1 MNFKTRL
8 FIILWVAGVAGVLSF
23 LLVDLAAL
31 LAQLPMPAGM
41 EMPPVTPA
49 IKLLS
54 LIQPTVLLSVAVLIG
69 VALASKVGLSSP
81 VAEAAAGNGQLG
93 PALKPQIIPGFIGGL
108 VGGVG
113 IILNWFLWKPF
124 LPPEFVARSV
134 ELNKLLPLPTRLL
147 YGGFTEELLLRWG
160 LMTLLVWAAWRLLQ
174 KGQDKP
180 QRVYFIG
187 AIIASSVIFG
197 LGHLPFVFAL
207 VPDASVALI
216 LYVIAGN
223 SIFGLVVG
231 YLYWKKGLESAMI
244 AHMLSH
250 RMTSLPRTLGLRDLI
265 LLTIGSV
272 IGSGIFLVPGAV
284 LRQVD
289 GFILPALLVWLVGGT
304 LSLLGAL
311 TYSELGAMKPAAGG
325 LYVYIR
331 DCFGRFPAFL
341 FGWTLFFVISS
352 GAVATLA
359 VAFSAYLGEIV
370 PLTPLLAKLIAVL
383 MIAVVTLVNVF
394 GTRASADLQNWT
406 TAAKVFGILL
416 MSVVLLWLGRG
427 FRGSGPA
434 LWPTQFSGS
443 LASGFGLAMIGVLW
457 AYEGWQFVTYSA
469 GEVIDAKR
477 NLPLGLVLGTAA
489 LVGIYLLANL
499 GYLAAL
505 GATGVADSDRL
516 AATAVSTVVSP
527 AAAKLI
533 AIMILISI
541 FSAANGTMLTSPR
554 VYYAMARDRLF
565 FQRLAE
571 VHPRFKTPAFA
582 IIAGAVWSAILAVT
596 GTFEQLLT
604 YVVFIGW
611 IFYALAAASIFV
623 YRRRLP
629 AAVRPYRVPGYPL
642 TPLLFIAAAAALA
655 LNTIATQPARAGIG
669 LGIVLLGAPA
679 YLIWRTKSESV
690 EQSSVK
696 EESE

>member
-1 MNFKTRL
+1 
-8 FIILWVAGVAGVLSF
+8 
-23 LLVDLAAL
+23 
-31 LAQLPMPAGM
+31 
-41 EMPPVTPA
+41 
-49 IKLLS
+49 
-54 LIQPTVLLSVAVLIG
+54 
-69 VALASKVGLSSP
+69 
-81 VAEAAAGNGQLG
+81 
-93 PALKPQIIPGFIGGL
+93 
-108 VGGVG
+108 
-113 IILNWFLWKPF
+113 
-124 LPPEFVARSV
+124 
-134 ELNKLLPLPTRLL
+134 
-147 YGGFTEELLLRWG
+147 
-160 LMTLLVWAAWRLLQ
+160 
-174 KGQDKP
+174 
-180 QRVYFIG
+180 
-187 AIIASSVIFG
+187 
-197 LGHLPFVFAL
+197 
-207 VPDASVALI
+207 
-216 LYVIAGN
+216 
-223 SIFGLVVG
+223 
-231 YLYWKKGLESAMI
+231 
-244 AHMLSH
+244 
-250 RMTSLPRTLGLRDLI
+250 MTSLPRTLGLRDLI

-289 GFILPALLVWLVGGT
+289 GFILPAMLVWLVGGV

-352 GAVATLA
+352 GAVATLS

-370 PLTPLLAKLIAVL
+370 PLTPWLSKLIAVL

-394 GTRASADLQNWT
+394 STRASAGLQNWT
-406 TAAKVFGILL
+406 TAAKVFGILV

-427 FRGSGPA
+427 FQGSGA
-434 LWPTQFSGS
+434 VLWPTQYSGS

-469 GEVIDAKR
+469 GEVVNAKR
-477 NLPLGLVLGTAA
+477 NLPLGLVAGTAA
-489 LVGIYLLANL
+489 LVGIYLIANF

-505 GATGVADSDRL
+505 GPTGVADSNRL
-516 AATAVSTVVSP
+516 AATAVSTIVSP
-527 AAAKLI
+527 VAAKLV

-582 IIAGAVWSAILAVT
+582 IIAGAAWSIVLAVT

-623 YRRRLP
+623 YRRRMP
-629 AAVRPYRVPGYPL
+629 EAVRPYRVPGYPL

-679 YLIWRTKSESV
+679 YLIWRPRKGATRG
-690 EQSSVK
+690 
-696 EESE
+696 

>member
-1 MNFKTRL
+1 
-8 FIILWVAGVAGVLSF
+8 
-23 LLVDLAAL
+23 
-31 LAQLPMPAGM
+31 
-41 EMPPVTPA
+41 
-49 IKLLS
+49 
-54 LIQPTVLLSVAVLIG
+54 
-69 VALASKVGLSSP
+69 
-81 VAEAAAGNGQLG
+81 
-93 PALKPQIIPGFIGGL
+93 
-108 VGGVG
+108 
-113 IILNWFLWKPF
+113 
-124 LPPEFVARSV
+124 
-134 ELNKLLPLPTRLL
+134 
-147 YGGFTEELLLRWG
+147 
-160 LMTLLVWAAWRLLQ
+160 
-174 KGQDKP
+174 
-180 QRVYFIG
+180 
-187 AIIASSVIFG
+187 
-197 LGHLPFVFAL
+197 
-207 VPDASVALI
+207 
-216 LYVIAGN
+216 
-223 SIFGLVVG
+223 
-231 YLYWKKGLESAMI
+231 
-244 AHMLSH
+244 
-250 RMTSLPRTLGLRDLI
+250 MTSLPRTLGLRDLV

-289 GFILPALLVWLVGGT
+289 GFILPAMLVWLVGGV

-352 GAVATLA
+352 GAVATLS

-370 PLTPLLAKLIAVL
+370 PLTPWLSKLIAVL

-394 GTRASADLQNWT
+394 STRASAGLQNWT
-406 TAAKVFGILL
+406 TAAKVFGILV

-427 FRGSGPA
+427 FQGSGA
-434 LWPTQFSGS
+434 VLWPAQYSGS

-469 GEVIDAKR
+469 GEVVNAKR
-477 NLPLGLVLGTAA
+477 NLPLGLVAGTAA
-489 LVGIYLLANL
+489 LVGIYLIANF

-505 GATGVADSDRL
+505 GPTGVADSNRL
-516 AATAVSTVVSP
+516 AATAVSTIVSP
-527 AAAKLI
+527 VAAKLV

-582 IIAGAVWSAILAVT
+582 IIAGAAWSIVLAVT

-623 YRRRLP
+623 YRRRMP
-629 AAVRPYRVPGYPL
+629 EAVRPYRVPGYPL

-655 LNTIATQPARAGIG
+655 VNTIATQPARAAIG

-679 YLIWRTKSESV
+679 YLIWHSKGGSV
-690 EQSSVK
+690 DQSPAR